1 MTGLASEKLSVVIVT
16 YFTRINTSIIIYINV
31 EDNTPFHGTYKKRVL
46 RSEPCI
52 YYFYIRYT

>member
-46 RSEPCI
+46 RAL
-52 YYFYIRYT
+52 YLLFLY